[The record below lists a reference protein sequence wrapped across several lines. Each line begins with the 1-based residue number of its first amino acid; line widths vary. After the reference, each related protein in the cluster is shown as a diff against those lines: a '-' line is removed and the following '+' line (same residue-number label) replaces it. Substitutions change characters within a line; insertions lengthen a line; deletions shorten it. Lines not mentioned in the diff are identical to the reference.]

1 MKVFLQTF
9 LFSILIIIGFFFYQT
24 YFMKNESEEKIVIEN
39 NIKKNDITEKKNIIT
54 NLQYNVKLGNNGNYE
69 IKSTSSKIIYENGFE
84 IVFMEDVIATFTDNQ
99 DRKVIIRSDKASFNS
114 STYDTKFRDNI
125 KILYENHKITSD
137 KINFD
142 FKQNN
147 ILIFQNVIYTG
158 LKEEINT
165 DNIKLNLI
173 TKDVQ
178 FYMNSEKDNVKIT
191 LN

>member
-1 MKVFLQTF
+1 MKFFLQTF
-9 LFSILIIIGFFFYQT
+9 LFLILIIIGFVFYQT
-24 YFMKNESEEKIVIEN
+24 YFMKKEIVEKIVVEN
-39 NIKKNDITEKKNIIT
+39 KIKKNDITEKKNIIT
-54 NLQYNVKLGNNGNYE
+54 NLQYNVKMGNTGDYE

-84 IVFMEDVIATFTDNQ
+84 IVFMEGVIATFTDNQ
-99 DRKVIIRSDKASFNS
+99 DRKVIITSDKASFNS

-147 ILIFQNVIYTG
+147 ILIFQNVIYSG

-165 DNIKLNLI
+165 DNIKINLI
-173 TKDVQ
+173 TKDAQ

>member
-1 MKVFLQTF
+1 MKKEIV
-9 LFSILIIIGFFFYQT
+9 
-24 YFMKNESEEKIVIEN
+24 EKIVIESK
-39 NIKKNDITEKKNIIT
+39 IKKNDITEKKNIIT
-54 NLQYNVKLGNNGNYE
+54 NLQYNVKLGNNGDYE
-69 IKSTSSKIIYENGFE
+69 IKSTSSKIIYENRFE
-84 IVFMEDVIATFTDNQ
+84 IVFMEGVIATFTDNQ
-99 DRKVIIRSDKASFNS
+99 NRKVIITSDKASFNS

-142 FKQNN
+142 FKKNN

-158 LKEEINT
+158 LKEKINT
-165 DNIKLNLI
+165 DNIEINLI

-178 FYMNSEKDNVKIT
+178 FYMDSKKDNVKIS

>member
-24 YFMKNESEEKIVIEN
+24 YFMKNESVEKIVIEN
-39 NIKKNDITEKKNIIT
+39 KIKKNDITEKKNIIT

-99 DRKVIIRSDKASFNS
+99 NRKVIITSDKASFNS
-114 STYDTKFRDNI
+114 STYDTKFRDNV

>member
-1 MKVFLQTF
+1 
-9 LFSILIIIGFFFYQT
+9 
-24 YFMKNESEEKIVIEN
+24 
-39 NIKKNDITEKKNIIT
+39 
-54 NLQYNVKLGNNGNYE
+54 
-69 IKSTSSKIIYENGFE
+69 
-84 IVFMEDVIATFTDNQ
+84 MEDVIATFTDNQ

-114 STYDTKFRDNI
+114 STYDTKFRDNV

-142 FKQNN
+142 FKKNN

-165 DNIKLNLI
+165 YNIKINLI

-178 FYMNSEKDNVKIT
+178 FYMDSKKDNVKIS

>member
-24 YFMKNESEEKIVIEN
+24 YFMKNESVEKIVIEN

-142 FKQNN
+142 FKKNN

-158 LKEEINT
+158 LKEKINT
-165 DNIKLNLI
+165 DNIEINLI

-178 FYMNSEKDNVKIT
+178 FYMDSKKDNVKIS

>member
-24 YFMKNESEEKIVIEN
+24 YFMKNESVEKIVIEN

-142 FKQNN
+142 FKKNN
-147 ILIFQNVIYTG
+147 ILIFENVIYTG

-165 DNIKLNLI
+165 DNIRINLI

-178 FYMNSEKDNVKIT
+178 FYMNSENENIKIIS
-191 LN
+191 N

>member
-114 STYDTKFRDNI
+114 STYDTKFRDNV

>member
-24 YFMKNESEEKIVIEN
+24 YFMKNESVEKIVIEN

-54 NLQYNVKLGNNGNYE
+54 NLQYNVKLENNGNYE

-114 STYDTKFRDNI
+114 STYDTKFRDNV

>member
-24 YFMKNESEEKIVIEN
+24 YFVKNESVEKIVIEN

-114 STYDTKFRDNI
+114 STYDTKFRDNV

-178 FYMNSEKDNVKIT
+178 FYMNSVKDNVKIT

>member
-24 YFMKNESEEKIVIEN
+24 YFVKNESVEKIVIEN

-114 STYDTKFRDNI
+114 STYDTKFRDNV

>member
-24 YFMKNESEEKIVIEN
+24 YFIKNESVEKIVIEN

-84 IVFMEDVIATFTDNQ
+84 IVFMEGVIATFIDNQ
-99 DRKVIIRSDKASFNS
+99 NRKVIITSDKASFNS
-114 STYDTKFRDNI
+114 STYDTKFRDNV

-178 FYMNSEKDNVKIT
+178 FYMNSEKDSVKIT

>member
-24 YFMKNESEEKIVIEN
+24 YFMKNESVEKIVIEN

-54 NLQYNVKLGNNGNYE
+54 NLQYNVKLENNGNYE

-142 FKQNN
+142 FKKNN

-165 DNIKLNLI
+165 DNIKINLI

-178 FYMNSEKDNVKIT
+178 FYMDSKKDNVKIS

>member
-9 LFSILIIIGFFFYQT
+9 LFSILIVIVFFFYQT
-24 YFMKNESEEKIVIEN
+24 YFMKNENVEKIVIEN

-54 NLQYNVKLGNNGNYE
+54 NLQYNVKLENNGDYE

-84 IVFMEDVIATFTDNQ
+84 IVFMEGVIATFTDNK
-99 DRKVIIRSDKASFNS
+99 DRKIIITSDKASFNS

-142 FKQNN
+142 FKNNN

-173 TKDVQ
+173 TKDLQ
-178 FYMNSEKDNVKIT
+178 LYMNSEKDNVKIT

>member
-24 YFMKNESEEKIVIEN
+24 YFMKNESVEKIVIEN

-54 NLQYNVKLGNNGNYE
+54 NLQYNVKLENNGNYE

-114 STYDTKFRDNI
+114 STYDTKFRDNV

-173 TKDVQ
+173 TKDLQ
-178 FYMNSEKDNVKIT
+178 LYMNSEKDNVKIT

>member
-24 YFMKNESEEKIVIEN
+24 YFMKNKSVEKIVVKN
-39 NIKKNDITEKKNIIT
+39 KIKKNDITEKKNIIT
-54 NLQYNVKLGNNGNYE
+54 NLQYNVKLVNNGNYE

-84 IVFMEDVIATFTDNQ
+84 IVFMEGVIATFTDNQ
-99 DRKVIIRSDKASFNS
+99 DREVIITSDKASFNS

-142 FKQNN
+142 FKKNN

-165 DNIKLNLI
+165 DNIKINLI